1 MSRYRLLALLVA
13 LLAGLVVGTQFA
25 APSTA
30 GPFDC
35 SSDDGASD
43 LSWHL
48 HRYGGGC
55 GPVDVGRVFPSSP
68 RDAVDR
74 DGESP
79 GSASEP
85 SPGR

>member
-1 MSRYRLLALLVA
+1 MNRYRLLALLVA
-13 LLAGLVVGTQFA
+13 LLVGLVVGTQFA

-35 SSDDGASD
+35 ASDDGASD

-55 GPVDVGRVFPSSP
+55 GPVDVGRVLPSSS

-74 DGESP
+74 DGEP
-79 GSASEP
+79 PRSANEP
-85 SPGR
+85 AIRR